1 MKHTGKNP
9 EKSYY
14 LTQKQGDW
22 YVVSNDALLRVK
34 DCEEGRKV
42 ISELQAIEKLKKC
55 AKL

>member
-1 MKHTGKNP
+1 VKRTSKIP
-9 EKSYY
+9 EKNYY

-22 YVVSNDALLRVK
+22 YVVSNDALLCVK